1 MNNSVYSVNGALELK
16 SKKITKKESKL
27 ALLVPNMFNKVSSGY
42 YKKNA
47 SIPAPVKAEVEPA
60 IEVPSAPSIP
70 SSPVVPVVNVTPAP
84 APVPATPVAPVEP
97 AAPVANE
104 KEEVKAGDKNYIEK
118 VEGIDEIFLRNTK
131 IHATEPAK
139 KLLIATVFIEKL
151 IAHREK
157 AKKNVKPV
165 IASQIGDA
173 GISAKVSTDT
183 TGTAIDNVNEAVG
196 KYVELM
202 NKRKEAIALKQQCE
216 KEMTALVNKF
226 NITLDMVN
234 AELSRLG
241 EQKVA

>member
-1 MNNSVYSVNGALELK
+1 MNNSLYSVNSALELK
-16 SKKITKKESKL
+16 SKKITTRESKL

-47 SIPAPVKAEVEPA
+47 SIPAPVVEEST
-60 IEVPSAPSIP
+60 IT
-70 SSPVVPVVNVTPAP
+70 PVMP
-84 APVPATPVAPVEP
+84 APVIPSVPVAPAIAPVEPIAPVAPVEP
-97 AAPVANE
+97 AAPVEPKNE
-104 KEEVKAGDKNYIEK
+104 VPAAEKNYIEK

-131 IHATEPAK
+131 IHAVEPAK
-139 KLLIATVFIEKL
+139 KLLIGTVFIEKL
-151 IAHREK
+151 IAHRDR

-165 IASQIGDA
+165 IVSQIGEA
-173 GISAKVSTDT
+173 ERGAKVSTTT
-183 TGTAIDNVNEAVG
+183 TGTAIDNVNAAVG

-216 KEMTALVNKF
+216 KEMTALVGKF

-241 EQKVA
+241 EKEVA